1 MASERDLRYLH
12 ELLEGELPVEHE
24 EQLFWR
30 LATEED
36 LRMAFR
42 QLLLLHRLLPHTSPP
57 LSPEVESAIAERLGF
72 RQRMPIRPRPWVI
85 GTISALLGAGV
96 TALVLLQLF
105 KVPAVQ
111 VRTLPSPAPIE
122 IVLRAP
128 APASARAEASSP
140 RGEDRTVLSVETASE
155 LSTGSSTGSEPTP
168 ILLQTSSLRRALPAL
183 PQRTSDEAPH
193 RPLPSQP
200 SPLAPVLQRLESTV
214 GLASPWV
221 SIRTIGIWE
230 ASSPDIMLPSRAPFG
245 IRNVAAG
252 VFSTVAPE
260 HSVGLEVGSETFP
273 QEFTTREGALYRQR
287 PTLLW
292 GGLSHEWSPE
302 IYPAPFVRTT
312 VGGTVVGPL
321 AKMWVGLK
329 VSLSTSTQAAIGV
342 EGTALLYRLDN
353 RWFVTRKVGLSYGMA
368 LGR

>member
-1 MASERDLRYLH
+1 MASERDLQHLH
-12 ELLEGELPVEHE
+12 ELLEGDLPVEHE
-24 EQLFWR
+24 EKLFWR

-36 LRMAFR
+36 LRIAFR

-57 LSPEVESAIAERLGF
+57 LPPEVEDAIVERLGF
-72 RQRMPIRPRPWVI
+72 RRRTPTRLQPWIV

-96 TALVLLQLF
+96 TALVLLQFF
-105 KVPAVQ
+105 KAPAVQ

-122 IVLRAP
+122 IVLHAP
-128 APASARAEASSP
+128 VPASTRAEASSP
-140 RGEDRTVLSVETASE
+140 RGKGRTTPSAETASE
-155 LSTGSSTGSEPTP
+155 LSTGSEP
-168 ILLQTSSLRRALPAL
+168 ISVLLQTSSLRRALPVL
-183 PQRTSDEAPH
+183 PQRTFDELPYQ
-193 RPLPSQP
+193 PLPSQP
-200 SPLAPVLQRLESTV
+200 SPLAPVLQRSESAV

-252 VFSTVAPE
+252 VFTTVTPE

-292 GGLSHEWSPE
+292 GGLSYEWSPE
-302 IYPAPFVRTT
+302 VSPTPFMRMTL
-312 VGGTVVGPL
+312 GGTVVGPL
-321 AKMWVGLK
+321 AKMWLGLK
-329 VSLSTSTQAAIGV
+329 VPLGASTQAAIGL
-342 EGTALLYRLDN
+342 EGTALFYRLDN
-353 RWFVTRKVGLSYGMA
+353 RWFVTRKIGLSYGMA